1 MWYNNSSWRGM
12 GYILSLQFFVLLPF
26 LRSLLFLTSPFSLI
40 RYQSFLD
47 VFIIR
52 HLRTLLSLRLCG
64 FDRFMLARKELKSP
78 RETQRY
84 LNRNVFILS
93 PGSTWALKSNISA
106 LTWRVISLN
115 TFVNF
120 SFYFCVTSW
129 SIFFNIIVTRWTN
142 ILIFAHFGY
151 VLKIYLHVFFSYILI
166 QL

>member
-1 MWYNNSSWRGM
+1 MWYNNSSRRGM
-12 GYILSLQFFVLLPF
+12 GYILSLQFFVLLPC
-26 LRSLLFLTSPFSLI
+26 LRGLLFWLHSPFSLI

-52 HLRTLLSLRLCG
+52 HPRTLLSLRLCG

-120 SFYFCVTSW
+120 SCFISASPLDLSSLTS
-129 SIFFNIIVTRWTN
+129 SLQDGQIFW
-142 ILIFAHFGY
+142 
-151 VLKIYLHVFFSYILI
+151 FSHTSGMF
-166 QL
+166 